1 MTHVWKTSTVLLFH
15 NPSNPEGAIRYRSF
29 LEDIGVSDNQLRL
42 VFFGEWKSK
51 RNAFRHQWKE
61 ALGITWRWKGG
72 VELCKP
78 PYRESAA
85 SARWL
90 GLEPCFGSQSD
101 AAGRRGSNG
110 FRFLMVMAAIAFGY
124 AGDE

>member
-1 MTHVWKTSTVLLFH
+1 MWKASNVLLFH
-15 NPSNPEGAIRYRSF
+15 DPAKPEDAIRYRSF
-29 LEDIGVSDNQLRL
+29 LEEVGVRGNHLRL
-42 VFFGEWKSK
+42 VFFGLPKSK
-51 RNAFRHQWKE
+51 RNAFRHRWKE
-61 ALGITWRWKGG
+61 SLGITWRWKGA
-72 VELCKP
+72 VELWKP

-90 GLEPCFGSQSD
+90 GLELCFGGQSD